1 MYRLDM
7 KNENAAALGRLGKGK
22 AKNFSEAELKRRA
35 LLCKALHEK
44 RKKVEKNID
53 DIRLS

>member
-22 AKNFSEAELKRRA
+22 RKNFSEMELQRRA
-35 LLCKALHEK
+35 LLCKQLHEK